1 MQIIQQH
8 DHPQRQRTRPAQQRV
23 VRPVAQVSCGEQMSS
38 AGAAVNNP
46 FFARDDLGYRR
57 SLITAAY
64 DGLRRRG
71 LPEVLLVHSWLPE
84 GVTVCAVRVFAAM
97 IEEAY
102 HTPGALLMNPPDED
116 VAPAPAG
123 PAAGRG
129 HRCSVRR
136 HDDTGRRRKDERD
149 QTGAATT
156 GTGTAVDLQLVRR
169 GPMTGRR

>member
-1 MQIIQQH
+1 MAA
-8 DHPQRQRTRPAQQRV
+8 RRTRELALHSKGLCAPLPKCHA
-23 VRPVAQVSCGEQMSS
+23 VSKCRRRALLSTTL
-38 AGAAVNNP
+38 

-57 SLITAAY
+57 PLVAAAC

-156 GTGTAVDLQLVRR
+156 GTGMAVDLQLVRR